1 MLNPSV
7 VFNAIMHHPLFPSSE
22 SLIINRYTL
31 YRLINSILSIKSFLK
46 INSTIE
52 VCLPLATI
60 IESCATSLLRKI
72 SIYQFIIIQ
81 IFI

>member
-22 SLIINRYTL
+22 SSSINRYAL

-46 INSTIE
+46 IKF
-52 VCLPLATI
+52 A
-60 IESCATSLLRKI
+60 SLLRLSLNHVQPPSCVRSLSI
-72 SIYQFIIIQ
+72 SSL
-81 IFI
+81 